1 MNARLLLLCLTL
13 AASPALAADAIRVS
27 LDNRVPLGQGMP
39 ALKVDILEPILF
51 FEVKLKRSDGKELE
65 FKEGGRPGTTRVLT
79 LEQPEGRFHY
89 EGELKVRFKGSEPG
103 TMPLSFDTEL
113 LGPLKLTVSKEDL
126 NLAERKLRFKL
137 SRPAG
142 KARLTVM
149 VDSGWNVYDGEVK
162 FKGEPAE
169 TPLEVTW
176 PKVPGRVMKISLQ
189 AYDTAD
195 FYQSV
200 DFFPWQVEIPH
211 EEVNFPS
218 GSAEIPAA
226 ERKKLDSTVKKLA
239 ESVERYGEF
248 ATVRLYILGH
258 TDTVGPTDANRE
270 LSLQRARSI
279 ATYFRKHGARLPMF
293 YEGFGEQAPH
303 KVTKDETDEPANRR
317 AEYIISV
324 DEPVLTNSPFAPQWR
339 KL

>member
-1 MNARLLLLCLTL
+1 MNARLLLFCLAL
-13 AASPALAADAIRVS
+13 ASSPALAGEAIRVS

-39 ALKVDILEPILF
+39 ALKVEILEPIRD
-51 FEVKLKRSDGKELE
+51 FEVKLKRSDGEVFQ
-65 FKEGGRPGTTRVLT
+65 FKEGGRPGTTRTLT

-89 EGELKVRFKGSEPG
+89 EGELKVRFKGAEPG
-103 TMPLSFDTEL
+103 TMPLSFETEL
-113 LGPLKLTVSKEDL
+113 LGPVKLTVSKEDL
-126 NLAERKLRFKL
+126 DLEGRKLRFKL
-137 SRPAG
+137 SRPVAR
-142 KARLTVM
+142 ARLTVV
-149 VDSGWNVYDGEVK
+149 VDSGWNAYDSEVK
-162 FKGEPAE
+162 FKGEPAD
-169 TPLEVTW
+169 TPLEVSW
-176 PKVPGRVMKISLQ
+176 PKVPGRVMKISLR

-200 DFFPWQVEIPH
+200 DFFPWQVDIPH

-226 ERKKLDSTVKKLA
+226 ERGKLDRTLEKLQEA
-239 ESVERYGEF
+239 AERYGKI
-248 ATVRLYILGH
+248 APVRLYILGH
-258 TDTVGPTDANRE
+258 TDTVGSTEANRE

-279 ATYFRKHGARLPMF
+279 AAYFRRHGARLPIF

-303 KVTKDETDEPANRR
+303 VVTKDETAEAANRR

-324 DEPVLTNSPFAPQWR
+324 EDPVLTNAPFAPRWR

>member
-1 MNARLLLLCLTL
+1 MNARLLLLSL
-13 AASPALAADAIRVS
+13 ALASSPALAGDAIHVS
-27 LDNRVPLGQGMP
+27 LDARMPLGQGTP
-39 ALKVDILEPILF
+39 ALKVEILEPILGF
-51 FEVKLKRSDGKELE
+51 DVKLKRSDGKVFE
-65 FKEGGRPGTTRVLT
+65 FKEGGRPGTTRTLP

-89 EGELKVRFKGSEPG
+89 EGELTVRFKGAEPG

-113 LGPLKLTVSKEDL
+113 LGPLTLTVSKEDL
-126 NLAERKLRFKL
+126 DLAGRKLRFKL
-137 SRPAG
+137 SRPA
-142 KARLTVM
+142 ARAKLTVL
-149 VDSGWNVYDGEVK
+149 VDSGWNAFDGEVK
-162 FKGEPAE
+162 FKGEPGG

-176 PKVPGRVMKISLQ
+176 PKVPGKVMKISLQ

-200 DFFPWQVEIPH
+200 DFFPWQVDIPH

-226 ERKKLDSTVKKLA
+226 ERGKLDR
-239 ESVERYGEF
+239 SVEKLTEAVKRYGEL
-248 ATVRLYILGH
+248 AAVRLYILGH
-258 TDTVGPTDANRE
+258 TDTVGATPSNRE

-279 ATYFRKHGARLPMF
+279 ASYFRRKGARLPTF

-303 KVTKDETDEPANRR
+303 VVTPDETDEAGNRR

-324 DEPVLTNSPFAPQWR
+324 DDPVLTNAPFAPQWR